1 MKALDI
7 SCVQSNS
14 SGDVVSDGKTSSD
27 MLRLDAQFCFPLY
40 AATNLITRAYRP
52 LLKPLGLTY
61 PQYLVMLVLWEQ
73 PSLTVKSLG
82 QHLLLDS
89 GTLSPLLQRLERQR
103 LVKKTTDPDDARRVI
118 VAITAKGEALRA
130 KALQVPEA
138 LMCRLLER
146 HGPVTADDAVALQG
160 LRQQLRTLIGL
171 QAPPRGVPGE
181 DDDDVS
187 NVSNDNTPSVL
198 STSNRRTP

>member
-1 MKALDI
+1 MSEEKPAADL
-7 SCVQSNS
+7 
-14 SGDVVSDGKTSSD
+14 
-27 MLRLDAQFCFPLY
+27 LRLDAQFCFPLY

-73 PSLTVKSLG
+73 PSLTVKALG
-82 QHLLLDS
+82 QRLLLDS
-89 GTLSPLLQRLERQR
+89 GTLSPLLQRLEGQR

-138 LMCRLLER
+138 LICRLLER
-146 HGPVTADDAVALQG
+146 HGPVTTDDAVALQG
-160 LRQQLRTLIGL
+160 LQQQLRALIGL
-171 QAPPRGVPGE
+171 HAPAHGVPGE
-181 DDDDVS
+181 DDDIDIDIDIDGADVPAD
-187 NVSNDNTPSVL
+187 DNRLNPVL
-198 STSNRRTP
+198 STTKRRTP

>member
-1 MKALDI
+1 
-7 SCVQSNS
+7 
-14 SGDVVSDGKTSSD
+14 

-73 PSLTVKSLG
+73 PSLTVKALG
-82 QHLLLDS
+82 QRLLLDS
-89 GTLSPLLQRLERQR
+89 GTLSPLLQRLEAQR

-130 KALQVPEA
+130 KAEQVPEA
-138 LMCRLLER
+138 LICRLLER
-146 HGPVTADDAVALQG
+146 HGPVTADDAVALHG
-160 LRQQLRTLIGL
+160 LQQQLRALIGL
-171 QAPPRGVPGE
+171 QTPARGVPGE
-181 DDDDVS
+181 DDSENDDVDS
-187 NVSNDNTPSVL
+187 ENDDVDDSTAPSALSHNT
-198 STSNRRTP
+198 RRSP